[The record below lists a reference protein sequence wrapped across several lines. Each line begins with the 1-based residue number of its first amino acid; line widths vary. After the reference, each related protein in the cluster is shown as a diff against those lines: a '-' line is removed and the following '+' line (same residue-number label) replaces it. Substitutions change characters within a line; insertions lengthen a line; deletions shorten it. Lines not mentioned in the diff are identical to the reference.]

1 MKRLGN
7 YKTDH
12 NSEASLQFDLTARI
26 LPFQVIF
33 VLKEGQ
39 EMKVTV
45 NVDCTP
51 EEARTFMGLPDVQ
64 PMQQAV
70 MAELEQQM
78 KKNINAMS
86 PESMVQTW
94 LPAGMQGA
102 ESLQKMFWNQMQ
114 SVMSG
119 VVNTTNGMLTM
130 NNKDPESKAS

>member
-1 MKRLGN
+1 
-7 YKTDH
+7 
-12 NSEASLQFDLTARI
+12 
-26 LPFQVIF
+26 
-33 VLKEGQ
+33 
-39 EMKVTV
+39 MKVTV

-78 KKNINAMS
+78 KKNIGAMS
-86 PESMVQTW
+86 PEAMVQTW
-94 LPAGMQGA
+94 LPAGMHGA
-102 ESLQKMFWNQMQ
+102 ESIQKMFWNQMQ

-119 VVNTTNGMLTM
+119 VVNTTNGMLTL